1 MTRMLKTLFDRKKK
15 EPSPEEVEADLA
27 ARMAL
32 KVRVEQMIRNTGREL
47 AA

>member
-1 MTRMLKTLFDRKKK
+1 MTRMLKTLFDRKKNL
-15 EPSPEEVEADLA
+15 PSPEEIEADLT

-32 KVRVEQMIRNTGREL
+32 KVRVEQMMRDASQKV